1 MSNVFLRLRNA
12 SLVSAVALA
21 LGACHPPGKPV
32 EVNIAA
38 INDFHGNL
46 TATPFTY
53 ADASAPGGKVTL
65 KAGGINALSGVI
77 GELRKSDPHLLLV
90 GAGDMIGGSPPM
102 SAMWADEPTLTALG
116 TLGLKFSVIGNHELD
131 QGTIEL
137 QRQINGGCD
146 SPRPEKACVYS
157 KDYTGTR
164 FPYVAANLMD
174 AQTGKP
180 LFPAY
185 RIEEANGAKIA
196 FVGAVLNNVSA
207 YVSTQSMNGLY
218 AIDEAEAINAQLP
231 ALHKLGVDAIV
242 AVIHQGGETVEPY
255 DQTDCSQLK
264 GDIIDVA
271 NRLAPEI
278 KVVIT
283 AHTHQGYLC
292 RLGDK
297 LVTQGSSFGRL
308 VTHLTLTVDP
318 VKHQLLDAKAQ
329 NILADPNRYPPLPQI
344 AAQQAEV
351 EARSHEHLSKPIA
364 RMADTQVKRTLNA
377 AGESAMGDLVSDA
390 QLKATR
396 SLGAQVAFINL
407 GGIRADLILEP
418 GQEQLTYSQVASVQP
433 FNNTLNIL
441 TLSGAQLKQLLEQQW
456 QNNGFGF
463 YPLQP
468 SASLSYRWDPS
479 MPQGQRIIA
488 SSMHI
493 DGMQVVPEMT
503 YQVTVNSFMAGGGDN
518 FTVFKDASE
527 RLDTGLNDLDAL
539 IDYLQVNDRAGEPVG
554 QLQPQK
560 RIQQVE
566 TRLTNAA
573 ASTLP

>member
-1 MSNVFLRLRNA
+1 MSNVFLRLCQA
-12 SLVSAVALA
+12 SLILPLALA
-21 LGACHPPGKPV
+21 IAACNPPGKTV

-46 TATPFTY
+46 APNPFTY
-53 ADASAPGGKVTL
+53 ADASAPGGKVTMQ
-65 KAGGINALSGVI
+65 AGGINALSGVVS
-77 GELRKSDPHLLLV
+77 ELRKKDPQTLLV
-90 GAGDMIGGSPPM
+90 GAGDMIGASPPM

-146 SPRPEKACVYS
+146 SPRPEKACLYS
-157 KDYTGTR
+157 KDYKGTR

-174 AQTGKP
+174 AQTGKT

-185 RIEEANGAKIA
+185 QIEEANGAKIA
-196 FVGAVLNNVSA
+196 FVGAVLRNVST

-218 AIDEAEAINAQLP
+218 TIDEAEAANALLP
-231 ALHKLGVDAIV
+231 ELHKQGVDAVIM
-242 AVIHQGGETVEPY
+242 VIHQGGETAESF
-255 DQTDCSQLK
+255 DKTDCSQLK
-264 GDIIDVA
+264 GDILDVT

-283 AHTHQGYLC
+283 AHTHQGYMC

-297 LVTQGSSFGRL
+297 LITQASSYGRL
-308 VTHLTLTVDP
+308 VTHLNLKIDTG
-318 VKHQLLDAKAQ
+318 KHQLLDAKAE
-329 NILADPNRYPPLPQI
+329 NIVVDPKRYQPMPEI

-351 EARSHEHLSKPIA
+351 EARSHEQLNKPIA
-364 RMADTQVKRTLNA
+364 RMAATEVKRTLNA

-390 QLKATR
+390 QLHATR

-407 GGIRADLILEP
+407 GGIRTDLILDP
-418 GQEQLTYSQVASVQP
+418 GQDQLSYSQVASVQP

-441 TLSGAQLKQLLEQQW
+441 TLTGAQLKQLLEQQW

-468 SASLSYRWDPS
+468 SSSLTYSWDASK
-479 MPQGQRIIA
+479 PQGDRVLA
-488 SSMHI
+488 NSMKI
-493 DGMQVVPEMT
+493 DGVPVIADYP

-527 RLDTGLNDLDAL
+527 RLDTGLNDLNAL
-539 IDYLQVNDRAGEPVG
+539 IDYLQVNDRAGNPVG
-554 QLQPQK
+554 EHTPAQ
-560 RIQQVE
+560 RIHKVDDALAKSAQ
-566 TRLTNAA
+566 R
-573 ASTLP
+573 